1 MEKNSKKNERGA
13 LFSSFFSLPRAGVRM
28 LQEYD
33 ATVMRARVRG
43 CDFLSLSL
51 SDSLSLS
58 REEMDWM
65 RCGFLFLSLRK
76 AATLSD

>member
-1 MEKNSKKNERGA
+1 
-13 LFSSFFSLPRAGVRM
+13 M

-33 ATVMRARVRG
+33 ANVMRARVHG

-51 SDSLSLS
+51 SDSLSLSLSLS